1 MEQEVTGVAVAES
14 PTADTQ
20 PTEPKVAEG
29 AVKDGSTPEKSEEVL
44 PWHQDKRWKEFIE
57 QRNEYKD
64 YQKLGSPAEIKQAI
78 HTLQYY
84 NTLIAQ
90 EEAAP
95 QKEEDGEQ
103 SADEKALKQARKE
116 LLKIFPEL
124 GQMQKELEGFR
135 QRELLETMA
144 RAEEARET
152 LGEVLEKSEIPV
164 SKANLMKYEEAITGV
179 ITADPKLTLMFRKD
193 PAKAVKAAWKELNE
207 PLERVAATK
216 ASANVQRDK
225 EPIKNLPKTHGPGG
239 GMDARGDMNAPP
251 KSLKEA
257 TARVKEILGR

>member
-1 MEQEVTGVAVAES
+1 MVETVTDAKAES
-14 PTADTQ
+14 SPATLATPIESKDAT
-20 PTEPKVAEG
+20 G
-29 AVKDGSTPEKSEEVL
+29 DVKDGSTPDKSEEQL

-64 YQKLGSPAEIKQAI
+64 YQKLGSPSEIKQAI
-78 HTLQYY
+78 QTLQYY

-95 QKEEDGEQ
+95 HKESEEEPT
-103 SADEKALKQARKE
+103 ADEKALKQARKE

-124 GQMQKELEGFR
+124 GQMQRELEGFR
-135 QRELLETMA
+135 QKELLETQA

-152 LGEVLEKSEIPV
+152 LGEVLEKAEIPI

-193 PAKAVKAAWKELNE
+193 PAKAVKAAWKELNDPIE
-207 PLERVAATK
+207 KVAATR

-239 GMDARGDMNAPP
+239 GLDARGDMTAPP
-251 KSLKEA
+251 RTLKEA
-257 TARVKEILGR
+257 TARVKEILGK